1 MSFKKRL
8 WHTLRLCLIRSGI
21 KRAEYIK
28 QKDVYGGIGDN
39 CMIMP
44 RKVPL
49 YPKLIRIGNNVRIAS
64 NVTFVTHDDVHNM
77 LNTKFRDVTF
87 IEKIGC
93 IDIWD
98 NVFVG
103 ADTKIMY
110 NVRIGSNVIIASGS
124 VVTKDVPSNTIVAGI
139 PAKPIGTF
147 EDFVQRKRLNNNDY
161 PIEIKPRKQHIKEEL
176 VNLMW
181 AQFEKKRE
189 Q

>member
-1 MSFKKRL
+1 MSFRKRL
-8 WHTLRLCLIRSGI
+8 WHTLRLCLIRSGV

-28 QKDVYGGIGDN
+28 QKKVYGGIGN
-39 CMIMP
+39 KCMIMP

-49 YPKLIRIGNNVRIAS
+49 YPKLIRLGNNIRIAS

-77 LNTKFRDVTF
+77 LNTKYSDENF

-93 IDIWD
+93 IDIQD

-147 EDFVQRKRLNNNDY
+147 EDFVERKRLINNDY
-161 PIEIKPRKQHIKEEL
+161 PIELRPRKQDIKEEL

-181 AQFEKKRE
+181 GKFEKQRN